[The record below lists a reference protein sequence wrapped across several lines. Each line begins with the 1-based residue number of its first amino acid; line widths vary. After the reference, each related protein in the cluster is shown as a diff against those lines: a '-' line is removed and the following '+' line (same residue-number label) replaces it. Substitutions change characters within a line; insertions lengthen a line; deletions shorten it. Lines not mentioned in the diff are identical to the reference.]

1 MEETDETKYTP
12 SLTKDAELIV
22 QYDETCEKKL
32 QVVAKNDLAV
42 NLYSMINI

>member
-22 QYDETCEKKL
+22 QYDETWEKNYK
-32 QVVAKNDLAV
+32 
-42 NLYSMINI
+42 